1 MITDQNNTIKFNFL
15 SDLIS
20 VSTFSSFL
28 RNLQVALRSLGKEIP
43 ETNID
48 FSRSNAPS
56 LYISKMN
63 TPQVHEI
70 EIKFSYQ
77 NEDYDINKSGQIFN
91 SFLSKTFESCEN
103 SGQRSLW
110 GSDVIKTKTQDK
122 SNLKPDSTEA
132 RIVEFVDHL
141 KRMGDSDMI
150 INDKKLSIRNKF
162 ASLY

>member
-1 MITDQNNTIKFNFL
+1 
-15 SDLIS
+15 
-20 VSTFSSFL
+20 
-28 RNLQVALRSLGKEIP
+28 
-43 ETNID
+43 
-48 FSRSNAPS
+48 
-56 LYISKMN
+56 MN

-77 NEDYDINKSGQIFN
+77 NEDYDINKSDQIFN

-110 GSDVIKTKTQDK
+110 GSDVIKAKTQDK

-132 RIVEFVDHL
+132 RIVEFVHLL

-162 ASLY
+162 ASLS